1 MGLPKLLFWFAAFD
15 EHDCVILKSGLNF
28 ESVALE

>member
-1 MGLPKLLFWFAAFD
+1 MGLPKLLFWITAFD
-15 EHDCVILKSGLNF
+15 EHDCVILKGRLNF